1 MSNNYHG
8 IGVDFGKVAAE
19 KNLVAKFYFYGHK
32 AIVRVLQHGREKKL
46 VAEFS
51 EICPKW
57 SILKDTF
64 LWRLIFFRKRDR

>member
-51 EICPKW
+51 EICPK
-57 SILKDTF
+57 
-64 LWRLIFFRKRDR
+64 